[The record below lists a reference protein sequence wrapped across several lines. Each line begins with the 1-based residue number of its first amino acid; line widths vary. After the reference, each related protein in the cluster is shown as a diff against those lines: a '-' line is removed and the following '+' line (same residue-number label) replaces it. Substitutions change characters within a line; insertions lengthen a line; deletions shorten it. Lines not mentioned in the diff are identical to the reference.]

1 MHVFLHHKSSWLP
14 HFSMLRVNDL
24 LGLDQRLSH
33 SKMDPS
39 KPFSVKAR
47 SGWKTLIYDTTA
59 GIDPHRINRTK
70 LPSWCIVGPCYCS
83 TPPVNFP
90 PFPSR
95 SALHAVGQ
103 SNRTALQLLP
113 ACLISLAPPP
123 LTTPHHAPITFLIR
137 WWFPPSSWSSAG
149 VRGARTCCQHKMVL
163 NQVDG
168 ELRNTIKA

>member
-1 MHVFLHHKSSWLP
+1 MITPLLHALCEWFAGAWSAPQSFKNGSILTFLREGAHALENSDLWHSRWNWPSSDKP
-14 HFSMLRVNDL
+14 HQIAFLMYSWPL
-24 LGLDQRLSH
+24 LLL
-33 SKMDPS
+33 
-39 KPFSVKAR
+39 
-47 SGWKTLIYDTTA
+47 Y
-59 GIDPHRINRTK
+59 
-70 LPSWCIVGPCYCS
+70 
-83 TPPVNFP
+83 PPVNFP

-103 SNRTALQLLP
+103 SNGTALQLLP
-113 ACLISLAPPP
+113 ARLPAYIPGSSASHR
-123 LTTPHHAPITFLIR
+123 PHRAPITFLIR